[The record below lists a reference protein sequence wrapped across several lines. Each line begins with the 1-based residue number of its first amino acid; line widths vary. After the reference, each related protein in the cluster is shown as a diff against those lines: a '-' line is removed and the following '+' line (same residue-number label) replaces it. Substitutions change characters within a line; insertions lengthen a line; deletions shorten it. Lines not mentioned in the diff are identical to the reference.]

1 MTADVKEMEIQ
12 DYNILQNV
20 VAAFYRLWKMK
31 IIVVL
36 VTVIGILA
44 SLIYTTS
51 LGNAASYYAT
61 ATIYSAVYGS
71 YQETVSGITIMNT
84 YSSVLG
90 TSRVCNRAAA
100 LVDDSTVTA
109 QYLKSLVSAGNI
121 YLSGASTES
130 KSYGYRLTMVVNL
143 DDATKVEKIANAM
156 ASAFASEINEL
167 LGADIIQ
174 VFDEANGYSIIYQF
188 SRKKTMLI
196 FAAAAF
202 VLSCAVIFIK
212 EFFSAR
218 VYIVAQCEKDKDMIL
233 GIVPY
238 NKRG

>member
-1 MTADVKEMEIQ
+1 MTTEIKEMEIA

-20 VAAFYRLWKMK
+20 VAAFYRLWKKK
-31 IIVVL
+31 IIVVI
-36 VTVIGILA
+36 VTIIGVLA
-44 SLIYTTS
+44 SIIYTTS
-51 LGNAASYYAT
+51 LGNAASYYAS

-100 LVDDSTVTA
+100 LIDDSGVTP
-109 QYLKSLVSAGNI
+109 QYLKNLVSSGRI

-130 KSYGYRLTMVVNL
+130 KSYGYRLILVVNM
-143 DDATKVEKIANAM
+143 DDAGKVEKIANAM

-196 FAAAAF
+196 FALAAGVIAAA
-202 VLSCAVIFIK
+202 AIFIK

-218 VYIVAQCEKDKDMIL
+218 VYIVSQCEKNKDMIL